1 VERHGE
7 GGVFIGP
14 PRAQATTE
22 VFEWPELTT
31 VTELASARA
40 AMELIV
46 EQGESAGGHWRD
58 GHLDKFVPLLEDY
71 LATRAADP
79 GFEPARPV
87 HPAYVRCPPDV
98 QAETVTIIDPL
109 TAQVVDLFNAVYETT
124 LQTLSRY
131 FVHGTE
137 TDGQVTIL
145 ATTAQA
151 PDELGDAAAG

>member
-1 VERHGE
+1 
-7 GGVFIGP
+7 
-14 PRAQATTE
+14 
-22 VFEWPELTT
+22 
-31 VTELASARA
+31 
-40 AMELIV
+40 M
-46 EQGESAGGHWRD
+46 
-58 GHLDKFVPLLEDY
+58 
-71 LATRAADP
+71 
-79 GFEPARPV
+79 
-87 HPAYVRCPPDV
+87 
-98 QAETVTIIDPL
+98 TITDPL